1 MTDKKDYQASKRLVR
16 SFYEAT
22 EQADADLKTVFSE
35 FVSADYHWRGMHPF
49 YEQRGAA
56 AHSSAGKAI
65 GSARCPMHR
74 HVERLVAKVAIG
86 IVLPVLGPQQH
97 AQVMV

>member
-16 SFYEAT
+16 RFYEAT
-22 EQADADLKTVFSE
+22 EQASGAALKKIFSE

-56 AHSSAGKAI
+56 AVVDAF
-65 GSARCPMHR
+65 
-74 HVERLVAKVAIG
+74 
-86 IVLPVLGPQQH
+86 
-97 AQVMV
+97 

>member
-16 SFYEAT
+16 RFYEAT
-22 EQADADLKTVFSE
+22 EQAGADLKTVFSE

-56 AHSSAGKAI
+56 AVVDAFWAPLGRSFKRLQRRPDVFMAGTNEI
-65 GSARCPMHR
+65 DGES
-74 HVERLVAKVAIG
+74 
-86 IVLPVLGPQQH
+86 
-97 AQVMV
+97 